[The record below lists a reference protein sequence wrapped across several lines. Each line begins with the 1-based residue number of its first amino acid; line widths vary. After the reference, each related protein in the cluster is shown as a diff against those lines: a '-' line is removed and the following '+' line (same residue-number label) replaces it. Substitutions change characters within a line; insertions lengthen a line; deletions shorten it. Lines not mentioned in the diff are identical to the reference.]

1 MGFFDRL
8 AGKKPT
14 QPAASTPAPS
24 PTEVPPGQPSTPANV
39 KGQLLSARE
48 KLEAKDLPA
57 AMAIYEELLKST
69 GDRPDVLVALSG
81 DLGSCGYVEQIVEL
95 VAPRYDAEK
104 HGPATGLNLLQAYLA
119 TRNTTAAQHLLDI
132 LFGLNRPELEQR
144 LYGFS
149 NALADLLDAERRG
162 ELPPAGAASSNGAP
176 AAADANV
183 KTIALVSISKPIW
196 AYGLDSLPGL
206 LPPKGERLRR
216 VAFGQ
221 ISLIGQGNLEEK
233 MGQPEDAT
241 ARFCRGLPL
250 WLAEMFYFS
259 PHYSPIAAIG
269 TVNKERYA
277 LFGAEWTPANIR
289 QLVATTDPLDYVFTG
304 SLKQHA
310 GDSELTLKVWEIKR
324 FRERKVFTARWTPAT
339 AAVELAKL
347 AETVRMFMEWAPYP
361 AGSSLTYAAPADP
374 SAWCDTL
381 GTSLSFFLPDKGVL
395 TRDLLDT
402 TAEALPRVAAR
413 ASESEAAS
421 LAYLTLLDRSA
432 RLEASP
438 PVLSPDVAL
447 VDSPLVDEARRLLN
461 L

>member
-8 AGKKPT
+8 AGKKQT
-14 QPAASTPAPS
+14 QPAVPTPAPS
-24 PTEVPPGQPSTPANV
+24 PAEAAQPSAPANV

-48 KLEAKDLPA
+48 KLESKDLPA

-162 ELPPAGAASSNGAP
+162 ELPPVGAAAANGAP

-196 AYGLDSLPGL
+196 AYGLETLPGL
-206 LPPKGERLRR
+206 LPAKGERLRR

-221 ISLIGQGNLEEK
+221 ISLIGQGSLEEK
-233 MGQPEDAT
+233 MAQPEEAT

-324 FRERKVFTARWTPAT
+324 FRERKAFTARWTPAT
-339 AAVELAKL
+339 AAAELAKL
-347 AETVRMFMEWAPYP
+347 ADAVRMFMEWGPYP
-361 AGSSLTYAAPADP
+361 AGASLTYTPPADAP
-374 SAWCDTL
+374 AWCDTL
-381 GTSLSFFLPDKGVL
+381 GSSLSLFLADKGVL

-413 ASESEAAS
+413 ASGSEAAS

-438 PVLSPDVAL
+438 PVLPAEVTLFDSAL
-447 VDSPLVDEARRLLN
+447 VREARRLLN